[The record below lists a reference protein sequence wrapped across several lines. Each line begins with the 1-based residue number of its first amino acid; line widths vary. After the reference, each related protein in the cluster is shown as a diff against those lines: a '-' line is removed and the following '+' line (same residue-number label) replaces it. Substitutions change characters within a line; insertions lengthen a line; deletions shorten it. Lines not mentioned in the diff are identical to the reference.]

1 MNRGAMSIFTGGKIK
16 KQRLKPAACTIKGQ
30 AVVDA
35 VLKVMSDELSPAACE
50 RWRSLVN
57 AELGFEA
64 FRAVVQ
70 EPESDASAE
79 SVHVTVPRVWVPS
92 KPKLT
97 LALLDQIEQEVDGV
111 LEPQACVG
119 AQGSVRKIV
128 ARLAVDRMRAAKGES
143 WLADCGEL
151 AARQRDNEAKLL
163 QVLSKVAF
171 SLIVYVHARANDLV
185 EEEGQDCLIALHN
198 SEQSLG
204 GRGMR
209 GCGIVYCDAG
219 GAVVKRVLQLVRNG
233 LAAYAAV

>member
-1 MNRGAMSIFTGGKIK
+1 MNRGDMSIFTGGKIK
-16 KQRLKPAACTIKGQ
+16 KQRLKPAACTIKAQ

-35 VLKVMSDELSPAACE
+35 VSKVMSDELSSAACE
-50 RWRSLVN
+50 RWRSRVN
-57 AELGFEA
+57 VELGFEV
-64 FRAVVQ
+64 FRADVE

-79 SVHVTVPRVWVPS
+79 NPCVPRVWVPS

-97 LALLDQIEQEVDGV
+97 LALLDQIEQEVDGA
-111 LEPQACVG
+111 LAPQACVG
-119 AQGSVRKIV
+119 AEGSIRKIV
-128 ARLAVDRMRAAKGES
+128 ARLAVDRMRTAKGES
-143 WLADCGEL
+143 WLVDCGEL
-151 AARQRDNEAKLL
+151 AAEQRNNEAKLL

-171 SLIVYVHARANDLV
+171 SLIVYVHARGNDLV
-185 EEEGQDCLIALHN
+185 KEEGQDCLIALHN

-219 GAVVKRVLQLVRNG
+219 GAMVKRALQLVRNG